1 MYKHTLISVDNYTN
15 MISWRSKIT
24 RKVLS
29 YFLLNPDSEL
39 YLNEIA
45 RKFEVDR
52 GNLVKK
58 LREWSEEG
66 LLIKNTRGNLSLYKI
81 NRDYP
86 FYKELN
92 KIVQK
97 SFGLE
102 YELKKV
108 LEKIVGLESA
118 IIFGSY
124 ARDAMETES
133 DIDVLLVGRHK
144 FLDAQGLINGLEKK
158 YEREIS
164 VIDMSVEEFNKKKK
178 EDFLKNVFNND
189 YIKIV

>member
-58 LREWSEEG
+58 LREWLKEG
-66 LLIKNTRGNLSLYKI
+66 WLIGRTRGNLSLYKI

-102 YELKKV
+102 HELKKA
-108 LEKIVGLESA
+108 LKKITGLEAA

-124 ARDAMETES
+124 ARDAMEAES

-144 FLDAQGLINGLEKK
+144 MMDAQKIISNLERR
-158 YEREIS
+158 YEREIN

-178 EDFLKNVFNND
+178 EDFLKNVFKND
-189 YIKIV
+189 YIKII